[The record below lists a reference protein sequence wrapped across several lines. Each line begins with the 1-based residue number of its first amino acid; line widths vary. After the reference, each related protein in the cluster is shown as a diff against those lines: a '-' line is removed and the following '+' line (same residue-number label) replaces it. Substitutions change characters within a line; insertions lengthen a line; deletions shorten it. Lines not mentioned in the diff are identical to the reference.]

1 MATLQMMSCARP
13 RNACV
18 QGWKPRTKSFLVHLF
33 GEDPRRRDLED
44 HPFGLG
50 SRGPAPMRFL
60 EVSLG
65 RRVVGPR
72 APSMAVENVENGFLT
87 TDKSYDD
94 PNPSTG

>member
-1 MATLQMMSCARP
+1 MMMCHVPGHGMHASKGGSHEQRVSWFNCSERIQDVAT
-13 RNACV
+13 
-18 QGWKPRTKSFLVHLF
+18 W
-33 GEDPRRRDLED
+33 ED

-50 SRGPAPMRFL
+50 SRGPAPMGFL

-72 APSMAVENVENGFLT
+72 DTPSMAVENVENGFLT

>member
-1 MATLQMMSCARP
+1 MMSCARP

-33 GEDPRRRDLED
+33 GED
-44 HPFGLG
+44 FQT
-50 SRGPAPMRFL
+50 SRLRGGHAPMGFL

-87 TDKSYDD
+87 TDKSY
-94 PNPSTG
+94 